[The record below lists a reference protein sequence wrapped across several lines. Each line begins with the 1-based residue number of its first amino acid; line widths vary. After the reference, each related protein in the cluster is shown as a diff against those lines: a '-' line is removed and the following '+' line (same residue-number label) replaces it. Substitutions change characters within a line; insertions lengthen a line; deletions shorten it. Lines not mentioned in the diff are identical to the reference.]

1 MKVLIGGLRVFAY
14 IWVTLAALLVLVGL
28 GGIWMKDGFFA
39 MLAIMSPWNVLNFIV
54 MAITFVPGVGA
65 LICANKLEIKLLRKN
80 VA

>member
-1 MKVLIGGLRVFAY
+1 
-14 IWVTLAALLVLVGL
+14 
-28 GGIWMKDGFFA
+28 FFA